1 MARRHLIQYFVELES
16 NYSQMLEDVNEL
28 EKSYKNGN
36 MDYERYAQL
45 RDTLTPDVEAMRDEY
60 ERLSYV
66 MFLLNIPNRVKK
78 EDKYKKENQTYFAY
92 LDKFSKENVIDES
105 KDVLKNFKE
114 QVKKYKEE
122 DKWVHKNLLSN

>member
-1 MARRHLIQYFVELES
+1 MAKRHLIQYYIELES
-16 NYSQMLEDVNEL
+16 NYSQMLEDINDL

-36 MDYERYAQL
+36 MNYDRYSQL
-45 RDTLTPDVEAMRDEY
+45 RDALTPDVEALKEEY
-60 ERLSYV
+60 ERLSYI

-92 LDKFSKENVIDES
+92 LDKYSKEKLVDNS

-114 QVKKYKEE
+114 QVKKYNGDTK
-122 DKWVHKNLLSN
+122 